1 MTRQNNVYE
10 YFAFISYKREDE
22 KWAKWLQKKLESYS
36 LPTALRKQDPTLP
49 NKIGPVFRDQSELS
63 GGNLKAEIEKGLNSS
78 KFLIVICSPRSAKSP
93 WVSKEVQHFID
104 NRRAEFI
111 IPFIIGGIPNATD
124 PDDECF
130 PEGLRQLKG
139 ENELLGININ
149 EMGRDAAAIKVI
161 ARMFDLRFDV
171 LWQRH
176 KRSRHLRNLILAII
190 LILIVMSIV
199 IFAAV
204 LFNKNNVIESQN
216 SRLQTLVNELHEE
229 NITFSQMSSDRKL
242 YEYVGTLRG
251 HNEDWP
257 LEWVAFHPSEPIV
270 AFSDNWGFWVHF
282 LRSNTE
288 IQLTVD
294 YPDYELGSVRRLYF
308 SDDRLL
314 LWMCCDYTTYCWD
327 ARTFKRIEK
336 KSIFDYSEMNDA
348 YYDIDIEYEI
358 IWSRNIEN
366 SKFINYSYNGMV
378 LSLLYNNNNIIS
390 STKMQSLGDSTIFQ
404 LKNPTSNEILF
415 ISDTRSAIYNTNQK
429 KFTQFFKGYN
439 RDKFGFSKDGNYLI
453 AENNIFE
460 RIKQIDTIYELPH
473 QRPPKRKFPNLTSK
487 TRYNYDPESNTLLDY
502 NDNSIIIK
510 HNNSIKTLDV
520 IKINTFSNGQEY
532 ISDALFA
539 GPDKIIAIVEQGDI
553 RVFNALT
560 LSLTGTL
567 ENFKWLDSTC
577 IENELILAH
586 GEAFIADSKYING
599 RLWVLSSGGVLRIY
613 NVEKLQTESVI
624 ILPYDTPESL
634 RLGALDN
641 CFIEDDGSK
650 IHYSFA
656 GDSLNYYV
664 CDLSALNKSK

>member
-36 LPTALRKQDPTLP
+36 LPTALRKQNPTLP
-49 NKIGPVFRDQSELS
+49 NKIRPVFRDQSELS
-63 GGNLKAEIEKGLNSS
+63 GGNLKAEIEKGLDNS
-78 KFLIVICSPRSAKSP
+78 KYLIVICSPRSAKSP

-104 NRRAEFI
+104 NGRAEFI
-111 IPFIIGGIPNATD
+111 IPFIIGGTPNATD
-124 PDDECF
+124 PADECF

-139 ENELLGININ
+139 EKELLGININ

-176 KRSRHLRNLILAII
+176 KRSKHLRNLFWII
-190 LILIVMSIV
+190 ALGLIVLSVV

-216 SRLQTLVNELHEE
+216 SHLQTLVNELQEE

-242 YEYVGTLRG
+242 YDYVGTLRG
-251 HNEDWP
+251 RNEGWP

-270 AFSDNWGFWVHF
+270 AFSDNWGFWVHY
-282 LRSNTE
+282 LRSNAE
-288 IQLTVD
+288 IQLSANGKDIDVG
-294 YPDYELGSVRRLYF
+294 EVNSLIF
-308 SDDRLL
+308 SDDGLE
-314 LWMCCDYTTYCWD
+314 LWSSSNFMTYCWD
-327 ARTFKRIEK
+327 ARTFDLLKQFTFNEYYELTDENNSYNCDISWSAFETDTIINYVYDGNLLRI
-336 KSIFDYSEMNDA
+336 
-348 YYDIDIEYEI
+348 IDDN
-358 IWSRNIEN
+358 NIE
-366 SKFINYSYNGMV
+366 IN
-378 LSLLYNNNNIIS
+378 
-390 STKMQSLGDSTIFQ
+390 STKMQTFGDSTIVQ
-404 LKNPTSNEILF
+404 LKNPTYDEVLL
-415 ISDTRSAIYNTNQK
+415 ISDSRAAIYNNK
-429 KFTQFFKGYN
+429 SHKFMQFFRGYDRN
-439 RDKFGFSKDGNYLI
+439 YFGFSKDGNYLI
-453 AENNIFE
+453 AENDIFE
-460 RIKQIDTIYELPH
+460 RIHQTDTISELQY
-473 QRPPKRKFPNLTSK
+473 QRFPKQDLPTFTSNV
-487 TRYNYDPESNTLLDY
+487 RYNYDARSNTLLEHDE
-502 NDNSIIIK
+502 NSILIK
-510 HNNSIKTLDV
+510 KGKSVKVLDV
-520 IKINTFSNGQEY
+520 IKQYTLGNGQEY
-532 ISDALFA
+532 LSNALFA

-553 RVFNALT
+553 RVFNAVT
-560 LSLTGTL
+560 LSLIGIL
-567 ENFKWLDSTC
+567 KNFQWLDPSC
-577 IENELILAH
+577 IDNEQNLAH
-586 GEAFIADSKYING
+586 AEAFIADSKYING

>member
-36 LPTALRKQDPTLP
+36 LPTALRKQNPTLP
-49 NKIGPVFRDQSELS
+49 NKIRPVFRDQSELS
-63 GGNLKAEIEKGLNSS
+63 GGNLKAEIEKGLDNS
-78 KFLIVICSPRSAKSP
+78 KYLIVICSPRSAKSP
-93 WVSKEVQHFID
+93 WVSKEVQFFIE
-104 NRRAEFI
+104 NGRSEFI
-111 IPFIIGGIPNATD
+111 IPFIIGGTPNATD
-124 PDDECF
+124 PADECF

-139 ENELLGININ
+139 EKELLGININ

-216 SRLQTLVNELHEE
+216 NHLQTLVNELQEE
-229 NITFSQMSSDRKL
+229 NITFSHMSSDREL

-270 AFSDNWGFWVHF
+270 AFSDTWGFWVHY
-282 LRSNTE
+282 LRSNAE
-288 IQLTVD
+288 IQLSANGKDIDVGEV
-294 YPDYELGSVRRLYF
+294 YSLIF
-308 SDDRLL
+308 SDDGLE
-314 LWMCCDYTTYCWD
+314 LWSSSNFMTYCWD
-327 ARTFKRIEK
+327 ARTFDLLKQFTFNEYYELTGENDSYNRDISWSAFEEDTIINYVYDGNLLRI
-336 KSIFDYSEMNDA
+336 
-348 YYDIDIEYEI
+348 IDDN
-358 IWSRNIEN
+358 NIE
-366 SKFINYSYNGMV
+366 IN
-378 LSLLYNNNNIIS
+378 
-390 STKMQSLGDSTIFQ
+390 STKMQTFGDSTIVQ
-404 LKNPTSNEILF
+404 LKNPTYDEVLL
-415 ISDTRSAIYNTNQK
+415 ISDSRAAIYNNK
-429 KFTQFFKGYN
+429 SHKFMQFFRGYD
-439 RDKFGFSKDGNYLI
+439 RYYFGFSQDGNYLI
-453 AENNIFE
+453 AENDIFE
-460 RIKQIDTIYELPH
+460 RIHQTDTISELQY
-473 QRPPKRKFPNLTSK
+473 QRFPKQDLPTFTSNV
-487 TRYNYDPESNTLLDY
+487 RYNYDARSNTLLEHDE
-502 NDNSIIIK
+502 NSILIK
-510 HNNSIKTLDV
+510 KGKSVKVLDV
-520 IKINTFSNGQEY
+520 IKQYTLGNGQEY
-532 ISDALFA
+532 LSNALFA
-539 GPDKIIAIVEQGDI
+539 GPNKIIAIVEQGNI
-553 RVFNALT
+553 RVFNAVT
-560 LSLTGTL
+560 LSLIGIL
-567 ENFKWLDSTC
+567 KNFQWLDPSC
-577 IENELILAH
+577 IDNEQNLVHA
-586 GEAFIADSKYING
+586 EAFIADSKYING

-613 NVEKLQTESVI
+613 NVEKLQTESVV
-624 ILPYDTPESL
+624 ILPYDSPESL